1 MDKLIN
7 KSYKTYSSFSR
18 YSTFPIYYNT
28 ADEKYESG
36 TTSQLDLDTPYQ
48 SYEVQKNDTYDSIAL
63 NFYNN
68 PIYYWII
75 CDFNRKQDPFEKPKV
90 GEIIKI
96 PVFSS
101 IEFLNI

>member
-48 SYEVQKNDTYDSIAL
+48 SYEVQKNDTYDSLAL
-63 NFYNN
+63 DYYNN
-68 PIYYWII
+68 PTYFWII
-75 CDFNRKQDPFEKPKV
+75 CDFNRISDPFKSPLV
-90 GEIIKI
+90 GDVLYI
-96 PVFSS
+96 PVISD
-101 IEFLNI
+101 IEFE